1 MKITKELNGIISRV
15 SAVVILLVAFTA
27 ISFAGDVVEN
37 ELIVESWMT
46 TPFDDTSEAELALEE
61 WMVIPFENSVVEA
74 ELALETWM
82 VTPFENSVHEAD
94 LALETW
100 MTTPFDVSDCLLT
113 CCN

>member
-27 ISFAGDVVEN
+27 ISFAGDVVEE

-46 TPFDDTSEAELALEE
+46 TPFDNTSETELTLEE
-61 WMVIPFENSVVEA
+61 WMVIPFEISAVEG
-74 ELALETWM
+74 E
-82 VTPFENSVHEAD
+82 

-100 MTTPFDVSDCLLT
+100 MTTPFEVSDCLLT
-113 CCN
+113 CCD